1 MHIAVF
7 GGSGRVG
14 SRVIEYAL
22 AEGHTV
28 RALVRDPSK
37 LAPRAGLEIVA
48 GDVLNPEDVARTIA
62 GADAVVSGLGGAG
75 VDNPGDAQSQG
86 MRNIVAAMRQ
96 HGVRRVLGVA
106 GGGILNS
113 VNGGLR
119 HDQPSFPEVFRKVSA
134 KHKEAWHAMRDSDL
148 DWTMVATGD
157 IVPGERTGVYR
168 TLEEFLPDGARK
180 ISVEDVADFLLTA
193 LRDGTHIKKRVGA
206 GY

>member
-1 MHIAVF
+1 MKLAVF
-7 GGSGRVG
+7 GGTGRVG
-14 SRVIEYAL
+14 SRIIEYAL

-37 LAPRAGLEIVA
+37 VEARAGLEVVA
-48 GDVLNPEDVARTIA
+48 GDVLNPADVERTIA
-62 GADAVVSGLGGAG
+62 GADAVISGLGGAG
-75 VDNPGDAQSQG
+75 VENPGDAQSQG
-86 MRNIVAAMRQ
+86 MRNIVSAMQ
-96 HGVRRVLGVA
+96 KLGVRRVLGVA

-119 HDQPSFPEVFRKVSA
+119 HDQPSFPDVFKKVSA
-134 KHKEAWHAMRDSDL
+134 KHKEAWHAMRDSGL

-168 TLEEFLPDGARK
+168 SLEEFLPKGARK
-180 ISVEDVADFLLTA
+180 ISVEDVADFLMMA
-193 LRDGTHIKKRVGA
+193 LREGKHIQKRVGA